1 MSEYI
6 DNYLEEN
13 MVKQDDESM
22 ATYIYRTVN
31 KNYNEMNPKGFQNFL
46 DQMIKLC
53 EDMDKGKYPDDKQDS
68 IKE

>member
-31 KNYNEMNPKGFQNFL
+31 KNYNEMNPPSFQRFL
-46 DQMIKLC
+46 DQMLLLC
-53 EDMDKGKYPDDKQDS
+53 KDIDKNKFQ
-68 IKE
+68 KE